1 MHRRDFLRSAGVVSA
16 SLAFPKAAR
25 LFALGETPGWRT
37 FEVTTRVEVLKP
49 CWTKLVRL
57 PAALIRETPYQKTF
71 ANDFRAEGG
80 TAEIVE
86 RKADALG
93 IVSAKF
99 PAGVKPVLTLT
110 SKVATR
116 NAAVDLSVPG
126 KAPSGPRGA
135 GQFPAADQAHA
146 HRRPRAEGDRDHEG
160 AATDMEKARAIY
172 EVDRRQHVSN
182 PRRAAAASAISASCW
197 SRRTWATSAPI
208 SCPLRRPRARSLRAR
223 RVRNPRGR
231 SELGYRAWGPRRRT

>member
-16 SLAFPKAAR
+16 SLAFPQAAA

-49 CWTKLVRL
+49 SGATLVWL
-57 PAALIRETPYQKTF
+57 PAALIRETAYQKTL

-80 TAEIVE
+80 SAEIVE

-93 IVSAKF
+93 IVAAKY
-99 PAGVKPVLTLT
+99 PAGAKPVLTLT

-126 KAPSGPRGA
+126 KAPK
-135 GQFPAADQAHA
+135 AD
-146 HRRPRAEGDRDHEG
+146 RAELDNFLRATKLIPTDGLVKAKATEITRG
-160 AATDMEKARAIY
+160 AATD
-172 EVDRRQHVSN
+172 V
-182 PRRAAAASAISASCW
+182 
-197 SRRTWATSAPI
+197 
-208 SCPLRRPRARSLRAR
+208 
-223 RVRNPRGR
+223 
-231 SELGYRAWGPRRRT
+231 